1 MSKWDEERI
10 AELMKKRVKMGQ
22 TPPAPRPSLAAQE
35 LTDAWS
41 EARAIDLTKNRD
53 AASMVRV
60 GDLMASALRQQPPP
74 TPASGETP
82 RTDALLHER
91 RMAERQSD
99 VWDVEDVEAFLKHAR
114 QLERE
119 LHEAG
124 DGDTWRAAYHRTE
137 RELRKL
143 EMAMPD
149 YKQCC
154 ELREKAERELAEAQS
169 ATPASE
175 ETGTVVCT
183 VEFVQAAKEMAEAV
197 RWVIQ
202 DAAYKPPEEIGYIP
216 QRWID
221 RLRGV
226 ERVADEKLNASTDES
241 SKSG

>member
-1 MSKWDEERI
+1 MHIMSDS
-10 AELMKKRVKMGQ
+10 
-22 TPPAPRPSLAAQE
+22 PR
-35 LTDAWS
+35 TDS
-41 EARAIDLTKNRD
+41 NQF
-53 AASMVRV
+53 S
-60 GDLMASALRQQPPP
+60 Q
-74 TPASGETP
+74 SGETRYSTATGSP
-82 RTDALLHER
+82 
-91 RMAERQSD
+91 
-99 VWDVEDVEAFLKHAR
+99 LKVLTASFAR
-114 QLERE
+114 QL
-119 LHEAG
+119 
-124 DGDTWRAAYHRTE
+124 E

-202 DAAYKPPEEIGYIP
+202 DAAYKPPEEIGYIQ

>member
-1 MSKWDEERI
+1 M
-10 AELMKKRVKMGQ
+10 VTQTTMGQ
-22 TPPAPRPSLAAQE
+22 
-35 LTDAWS
+35 
-41 EARAIDLTKNRD
+41 
-53 AASMVRV
+53 
-60 GDLMASALRQQPPP
+60 
-74 TPASGETP
+74 PASGETP
-82 RTDALLHER
+82 PIGPTAER
-91 RMAERQSD
+91 RAAFWKRAFAACSESKAE
-99 VWDVEDVEAFLKHAR
+99 L
-114 QLERE
+114 
-119 LHEAG
+119 
-124 DGDTWRAAYHRTE
+124 E

-143 EMAMPD
+143 QMEMPD

-241 SKSG
+241 SKT